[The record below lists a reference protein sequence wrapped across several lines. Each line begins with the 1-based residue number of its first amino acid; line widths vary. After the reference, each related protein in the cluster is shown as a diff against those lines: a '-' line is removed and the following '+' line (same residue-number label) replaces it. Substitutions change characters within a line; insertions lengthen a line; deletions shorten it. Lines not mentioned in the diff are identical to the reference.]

1 MAPDAAVDNAALPS
15 LAGVQVLVVDDH
27 HDTRQVFDQALGL
40 AGAVVSLAASAR
52 EALGYLDRVSVI
64 LTDYAMPGE
73 TGLWLLERVLE
84 RARPVPVILVTG
96 YADLYAKQLATAP
109 FARVLRKPVD
119 PWQLCTV
126 IAAVLGMV

>member
-1 MAPDAAVDNAALPS
+1 MAPAAAVPDAALPS

-52 EALGYLDRVSVI
+52 EALGYLDRVAVI
-64 LTDYAMPGE
+64 VTDYAMPGE

-84 RARPVPVILVTG
+84 RAQPVPVILVTG

-119 PWQLCTV
+119 PWQLCTA

>member
-64 LTDYAMPGE
+64 VTDYAMPGE

-96 YADLYAKQLATAP
+96 YADLYAKHLATAP

>member
-1 MAPDAAVDNAALPS
+1 MAPDAAIPDPALPS
-15 LAGVQVLVVDDH
+15 LAGVQVLVVEDH
-27 HDTRQVFDQALGL
+27 DDTRQVFDQVLSL
-40 AGAVVSLAASAR
+40 AGAVVNLAASAR
-52 EALGYLDRVSVI
+52 DALGYLDRVAVI
-64 LTDYAMPGE
+64 VTDYAMPGE

-84 RARPVPVILVTG
+84 RAQPVPVILVTG

>member
-1 MAPDAAVDNAALPS
+1 MAPAAAVPDAALPS

-52 EALGYLDRVSVI
+52 EALGYLDRVAVI
-64 LTDYAMPGE
+64 VTDYAMPGE

-84 RARPVPVILVTG
+84 RAQPVPVILVTG

-119 PWQLCTV
+119 PLQLCTV
-126 IAAVLGMV
+126 VAAVLGMV

>member
-1 MAPDAAVDNAALPS
+1 MAPDAAVPDAALPS

-27 HDTRQVFDQALGL
+27 HDTRQVFDQVLGL
-40 AGAVVSLAASAR
+40 AGAVVSSAASAR
-52 EALGYLDRVSVI
+52 EALGYLDRVAVI
-64 LTDYAMPGE
+64 VTDYAMPGE

-84 RARPVPVILVTG
+84 RAQPVPVILVTG

-119 PWQLCTV
+119 PLQLCTV
-126 IAAVLGMV
+126 VAAVLGMV